1 MKNELFFLDSLFITD
16 IKTYD
21 IFDIYDIFIDIVI
34 KLHRK

>member
-21 IFDIYDIFIDIVI
+21 IFIDIVI